1 MQILLLQVFFCPH
14 IIIIIGVAAFTIT
27 VISVNI
33 IIFVSYQFRFTTRM
47 KETTTK
53 RV

>member
-33 IIFVSYQFRFTTRM
+33 IIGVSYQFRFTTRM
-47 KETTTK
+47 KERK
-53 RV
+53 K

>member
-1 MQILLLQVFFCPH
+1 MQILLLQVFCHH

-33 IIFVSYQFRFTTRM
+33 IIGVSYQFRFTTRM
-47 KETTTK
+47 KERK
-53 RV
+53 K